1 MPYFIYKNT
10 NDNLSNY
17 AELHVHSLDS
27 SRRRLPYPMYAQIC
41 RQSITCPAGIEVFF
55 YGAWREVMLKSI
67 E

>member
-27 SRRRLPYPMYAQIC
+27 FAEGYHIQCMH
-41 RQSITCPAGIEVFF
+41 
-55 YGAWREVMLKSI
+55 KSVVKDLRVLRPFNVLQV
-67 E
+67 